1 MADQSSVK
9 LPFKDQWGFCNVL
22 ISALGGDGANMA
34 AKMTFKLGCT
44 ALGLDGG
51 YDAKYGSEKKGT
63 ATDVSVRFC
72 EHGTPVRQAGP
83 TTRPHLLVIFHD
95 DLIRPLNLNRGVQ
108 ADAIVIVNSTQT
120 PEAIRDVLQLHS
132 GTIICVDAT
141 KIAFDTNSRLNMPL
155 MAVLLNEL
163 GFPRDRAIEAIKKQ
177 WPKAAESNV
186 KAFEAAVGGGRR
198 ASFAADGKYP
208 LMAPAESAHGAIGW
222 KNMLNGGTIDGLK
235 HSTFGRDNRIGGLGA
250 VPVFH
255 PEACTQC
262 MVCLT
267 VCSDPG
273 GWLFRD
279 GRLVGLDARYC
290 KGCMRCVEV
299 CPQTKKGKGLTI
311 PIAGENAAVGQGES
325 R

>member
-1 MADQSSVK
+1 MPVSKTVK
-9 LPFKDQWGFCNVL
+9 LPFHDRWGFCNIL

-34 AKMTFKLGCT
+34 AKMIFKLGCT

-72 EHGTPVRQAGP
+72 EAGHPVRQAGP
-83 TTRPHLLVIFHD
+83 TSRPHILAIFHD
-95 DLIRPLNLNRGVQ
+95 DLIRQLGLNRGLQ
-108 ADAIVIVNSTQT
+108 ADALVIVNTIKT
-120 PEAIRDVLQLHS
+120 PQEIRDILELHS
-132 GTIICVDAT
+132 GTILCLDAT
-141 KIAFDTNSRLNMPL
+141 KIAFETNSRLNMPL
-155 MAVLLNEL
+155 MAALLKEL
-163 GFPRDRAIEAIKKQ
+163 GFPHEEALQAIKKQ
-177 WPKAAESNV
+177 WPRAADANV
-186 KAFEAAVGGGRR
+186 KAYQAAIVGATRGTF
-198 ASFAADGKYP
+198 SADGKYP
-208 LMAPAESAHGAIGW
+208 LVEPAEAARGPVGW
-222 KNMLNGGTIDGLK
+222 RNMLNGGTIDALP
-235 HSTFGRDNRIGGLGA
+235 HSTFGRDNRVGGLGR

-262 MVCLT
+262 MICLT

-273 GWLFRD
+273 GWLFRE

-290 KGCMRCVEV
+290 KGCLRCVEV

-311 PIAGENAAVGQGES
+311 PGDGEEATIPQGEA